1 MFIVSEDHPFVCYY
15 TMVLISEIGST
26 GRFMRWIDNVVC
38 VARISHIGGSNKT
51 MWLSRLLFRQNN
63 VDLNYMKRV
72 GLMMLTLR
80 DGLEMP
86 ASLGSL
92 TIHFRHMTENVC
104 ERERERRRAQE
115 KPFGRDRTGS
125 SFACHV
131 TCRSVITRV
140 IDRSRLDWPMWWFA
154 RPEKYCFWQLKR
166 QIDKDDIFRDGALT
180 LSELFSY
187 MY

>member
-1 MFIVSEDHPFVCYY
+1 VFIVSEDHPFVCYY

-104 ERERERRRAQE
+104 EREREEESARETVWAGQNRVKFRVSRHMSFCHHARYRSIAVGLTDVMVRAAG
-115 KPFGRDRTGS
+115 K
-125 SFACHV
+125 
-131 TCRSVITRV
+131 I
-140 IDRSRLDWPMWWFA
+140 L
-154 RPEKYCFWQLKR
+154 L
-166 QIDKDDIFRDGALT
+166 LT
-180 LSELFSY
+180 IEAANW
-187 MY
+187 